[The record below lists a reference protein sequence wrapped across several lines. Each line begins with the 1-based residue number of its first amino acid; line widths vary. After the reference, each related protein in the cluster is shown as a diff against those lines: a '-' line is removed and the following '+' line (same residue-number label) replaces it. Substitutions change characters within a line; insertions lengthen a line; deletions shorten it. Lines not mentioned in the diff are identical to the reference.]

1 MRRLD
6 PPPIPQLAV
15 PIAVVIQ
22 AYTAA
27 YCTTT
32 TNRIRAI
39 ADLIIIAFYFLLRV
53 GEYTRPRQVRVN
65 GKLQRATRTQQFQVK
80 NVGFFKDGKVLPH
93 TVPPEELL
101 QADSVTMRIT
111 NQKNGRMGQTIHHKA
126 VSLPHCPV
134 KALARRVIH
143 ILDNGG
149 TESSLLCEYKNATTD
164 KDFNTIASTDI
175 ISHVRFAVIALGLN
189 KAGIDPDMVGAHS
202 LRAGGAMAMKL
213 NGVDGE
219 TIMKHGR
226 WTGLTFM
233 MYIHNQIAHLSEDL
247 SQKMSKALP
256 FLNIANF

>member
-1 MRRLD
+1 
-6 PPPIPQLAV
+6 
-15 PIAVVIQ
+15 
-22 AYTAA
+22 
-27 YCTTT
+27 
-32 TNRIRAI
+32 
-39 ADLIIIAFYFLLRV
+39 
-53 GEYTRPRQVRVN
+53 
-65 GKLQRATRTQQFQVK
+65 
-80 NVGFFKDGKVLPH
+80 
-93 TVPPEELL
+93 
-101 QADSVTMRIT
+101 
-111 NQKNGRMGQTIHHKA
+111 MGQTIHHKA